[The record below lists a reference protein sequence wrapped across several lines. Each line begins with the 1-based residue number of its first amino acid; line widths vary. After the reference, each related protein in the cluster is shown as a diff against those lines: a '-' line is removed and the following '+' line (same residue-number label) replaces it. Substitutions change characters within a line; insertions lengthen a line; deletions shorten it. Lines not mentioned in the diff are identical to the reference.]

1 MYKTFLKIACRHL
14 WQTKLYALINV
25 TGLAIGTAC
34 VLLAVIYL
42 ADEHGFDQFHKHNPN
57 LYRIT
62 TTYADKD
69 KAVTTGGTGQV
80 QGPTFKAQV
89 PEIQHYARIMGGDI
103 YADVR
108 AGDKALKLRQLFA
121 DSSFF
126 EVFSFKFLQ
135 GNKNIALKSVNAVVI
150 SERTARKIFNRT
162 DVVGQMLQM
171 DAEPSAIRIGKPLVI
186 SAVVENPPANSS
198 IQFDIVSPFEFL
210 QVSFDDKNWLN
221 AYLGTF
227 IVLHPQ
233 ANPDEVIGKFNRIH
247 KLNAKKSDKTVA
259 YGLQRITD
267 IHLNPQEIS
276 DQSREA
282 GIINGS
288 KPIYSLIF
296 LGLAALI
303 MLMASINFI
312 NISIAT
318 AMRRAK
324 EVGIRKATGSSRTAI
339 ILQFLGESSI
349 INILA
354 FILAIGMTIGLLPLF
369 NQLAGKQIMLSA
381 LWKPSLMLLLLGV
394 LSINILLSGLYPAY
408 LLANFNPLVVLNN
421 RQKLSSNNVWGRG
434 LLVFQFA
441 IAVALGIATMVFYRQ
456 MQFIQTKNLGY
467 NPNQIIKIGISGVQD
482 VHHITRSFR
491 FYLKENAWIKSI
503 SLAGEF
509 GFRDIQVNDR
519 KLLSYVRTI
528 DEKYIDLMQIKIAKG
543 RNFSDQFRSDSAFGV
558 LVNEAFV
565 KAAGFKDAVGMQ
577 IKPENDSAEKLTIV
591 GVVKDFHYG
600 SLKQRIQPMM
610 MPMSGR
616 SGGDALWIKVET
628 ARQAEALALLE
639 RTFQKVLPGAVF
651 NYQFLDQQN
660 AHEYETETRWQQII
674 GYATAISIAICC
686 IGLFG
691 LTHLSTARRTRETAI
706 RVVLGATA
714 SQIAL
719 LFSRDFLRTVIIAI
733 LLACPVSAYLLNLW
747 LSDFAYRIHISWW
760 MFVAVGGAAF
770 LLTLVTVSSQAFI
783 SALKNPVRSLRAE

>member
-1 MYKTFLKIACRHL
+1 MFKTFLKIACRHL

-62 TTYADKD
+62 TTYAEKD
-69 KAVTTGGTGQV
+69 NAIKTGGTGQV
-80 QGPTFKAQV
+80 QGPIFKAQI

-103 YADVR
+103 YSDVR

-135 GNKNIALKSVNAVVI
+135 GNKSTALKTVNAVVI
-150 SERTARKIFNRT
+150 SEKTARKFFNRT

-171 DAEPSAIRIGKPLVI
+171 DADPSAIRIGKPLVI
-186 SAVVENPPANSS
+186 SAMVENPPANSS
-198 IQFDIVSPFEFL
+198 IQFDIVSPFQFL
-210 QVSFDDKNWLN
+210 QVSFDDKSWLN

-247 KLNAKKSDKTVA
+247 ELNAKRDKTVA

-282 GIINGS
+282 GIVNGS
-288 KPIYSLIF
+288 KPIYSLVF
-296 LGLAALI
+296 LSLAAFI

-312 NISIAT
+312 NISIAN

-349 INILA
+349 INVLA
-354 FILAIGMTIGLLPLF
+354 FILAMGITIGLLPLF
-369 NQLAGKQIMLSA
+369 NQLAGKQILLSA
-381 LWKPSLMLLLLGV
+381 LWKASLMLSLLGI
-394 LSINILLSGLYPAY
+394 LTINILLSRLYPAY

-441 IAVALGIATMVFYRQ
+441 IAVALGIATVVFYRQ

-467 NPNQIIKIGISGVQD
+467 NPNQVIKIGISGVRD
-482 VHHITRSFR
+482 VQKITRSFR
-491 FYLKENAWIKSI
+491 FYLKENILIKST

-528 DEKYIDLMQIKIAKG
+528 DEKYVDLMQIRIAKG

-558 LVNEAFV
+558 LVNESFV
-565 KAAGFKDAVGMQ
+565 KASGFKDAVGMQ
-577 IKPENDSAEKLTIV
+577 ITSETNAAEKLTIV

-600 SLKQRIQPMM
+600 SLKQRIQPMV
-610 MPMSGR
+610 MPMSGH
-616 SGGDALWIKVET
+616 SGGDALWVKVET
-628 ARQAEALALLE
+628 VRQTEALALLE

-660 AHEYETETRWQQII
+660 ALEYETETRWQQII
-674 GYATAISIAICC
+674 GYATAISMAICC

-691 LTHLSTARRTRETAI
+691 LTHLATARRTKETAI
-706 RVVLGATA
+706 RVVLGAKA
-714 SQIAL
+714 SHIAL
-719 LFSRDFLRTVIIAI
+719 LFSGDFLRIVIIAI
-733 LLACPVSAYLLNLW
+733 LLACPVSAYLLNIW

-760 MFVAVGGAAF
+760 MFAAVGGVSF
-770 LLTLVTVSSQAFI
+770 VLTLLTVSSQAFI
-783 SALKNPVRSLRAE
+783 SALKNPVCSLRAE